1 MTGLAFLV
9 FLFDTLLGVLIFV
22 AIAGLIKVWA
32 EREEAIPEEKAPAVE
47 PAVPRPAE
55 SKA

>member
-1 MTGLAFLV
+1 MTGLAFLI

-22 AIAGLIKVWA
+22 AIAGLIKMWA
-32 EREEAIPEEKAPAVE
+32 EREEVTPEEKVPAGEATSQRSVG
-47 PAVPRPAE
+47 